1 VNAKV
6 RDFLSEIVSN
16 TVVLSTH
23 CCRIEATPFDVAHA
37 LRLFAED
44 GPKFVFD
51 YSSDGHNVWR
61 LDPTEEGGEQEDL
74 DLNITDSIVDD
85 ISHLDN
91 DDDVYSS
98 DGNKYQED
106 SLNSTPNI
114 RL

>member
-1 VNAKV
+1 MNAKV

-74 DLNITDSIVDD
+74 DLNVT
-85 ISHLDN
+85 
-91 DDDVYSS
+91 
-98 DGNKYQED
+98 E
-106 SLNSTPNI
+106 SLTILATSTMTMMYTPVTETNI
-114 RL
+114 KRIA